1 MVFAP
6 TNDPNAADETLP
18 GGWWPDVS
26 VAAWRAATRTHDTV
40 TDARIVEALRTAM
53 AAVQIELAD
62 WQAEKEEAGHTS
74 LSEVP
79 ARDLGGVSALVHWY
93 KTAVHAEAKALV
105 LEWYRDSETTS
116 DGHDRA
122 DQYVAVVDSYRR
134 ESRHAIRRILG
145 RPLTTVELI

>member
-6 TNDPNAADETLP
+6 TNDPSSSDQTLS

-26 VAAWRAATRTHDTV
+26 VSAWRAATRTHDTV
-40 TDARIVEALRTAM
+40 TDERIVEALRTAM
-53 AAVQIELAD
+53 GSVQLELD
-62 WQAEKEEAGHTS
+62 GWQSERQAEGASS
-74 LSEVP
+74 LEDVP

-93 KTAVHAEAKALV
+93 RSAVYAEAKALV
-105 LEWYRDSETTS
+105 LEWYRDNETTS

-134 ESRHAIRRILG
+134 EARHAIRRILG
-145 RPLTTVELI
+145 RSLTTVELI